1 MATGQVQV
9 DGGVG
14 ELGMSEKNLDGAQ
27 VGRRPPACE
36 WQSCVEANAAKRA
49 W

>member
-9 DGGVG
+9 EGGVG

-27 VGRRPPACE
+27 VGAGL
-36 WQSCVEANAAKRA
+36 QHVSGKAVS
-49 W
+49 